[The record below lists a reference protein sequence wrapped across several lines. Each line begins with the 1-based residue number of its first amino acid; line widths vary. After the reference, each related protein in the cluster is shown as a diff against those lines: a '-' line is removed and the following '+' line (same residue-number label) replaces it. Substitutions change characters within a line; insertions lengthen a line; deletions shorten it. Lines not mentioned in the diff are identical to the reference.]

1 MSILKRLL
9 GIKEKKSDENKPDK
23 GKFMPVEKPP
33 TDELFMI
40 NFKKNGGK
48 FIYCENK
55 TELFENFDLILKE
68 NDWKNI
74 QIYSHNIKR
83 DSAFLKDLNLN
94 ITSNKN
100 TDILV
105 GNCEYLIANTG
116 SILVCAKQIG
126 EGKLSDLPHN
136 FIIYAATSQLLESLG
151 EGLQLI
157 KKKYPSKIPASITT
171 LKTFEEKT
179 DSDFLSYGSTQKNLY
194 LLLLEDL

>member
-9 GIKEKKSDENKPDK
+9 GLKETNSDKKMSEK
-23 GKFMPVEKPP
+23 GKYMPVEKPP
-33 TDELFMI
+33 IDELFMI
-40 NFKKNGGK
+40 NFKKNGGR

-55 TELFENFDLILKE
+55 TELLENFAHILDE
-68 NDWKNI
+68 NDWKNSPV
-74 QIYSHNIKR
+74 YSHEIER
-83 DSAFLKDLNLN
+83 DSTFLKDLNLE
-94 ITSNKN
+94 ITSNKES
-100 TDILV
+100 DAFI

-126 EGKLSDLPHN
+126 EGKLSDLPYD
-136 FIIYAATSQLLESLG
+136 FIIYATTSQLLESLG

-157 KKKYPSKIPASITT
+157 KKKYKSKIPASITT

>member
-1 MSILKRLL
+1 MSIIKRLL
-9 GIKEKKSDENKPDK
+9 GLKENKSDRNKSDK
-23 GKFMPVEKPP
+23 GKFMPIEKPP
-33 TDELFMI
+33 IDELFMI

-48 FIYCENK
+48 FIYCEDK
-55 TELFENFDLILKE
+55 TELLENFDHILKE
-68 NDWKNI
+68 NDWKHVS
-74 QIYSHNIKR
+74 IYSHNVKR
-83 DSAFLKDLNLN
+83 DTTFLKDLNLK
-94 ITSNKN
+94 ISSNKD

-126 EGKLSDLPHN
+126 EGKLSELPHN
-136 FIIYAATSQLLESLG
+136 FIMYATTSQLLESLG
-151 EGLQLI
+151 QGLQLI
-157 KKKYPSKIPASITT
+157 KKKYPNNIPASITT

>member
-9 GIKEKKSDENKPDK
+9 GLKEKTTGHKSPEK

-33 TDELFMI
+33 IDELFMI

-48 FIYCENK
+48 FIYCEDK
-55 TELFENFDLILKE
+55 TELLENFDHILTE
-68 NDWKNI
+68 NDWKDKPV
-74 QIYSHNIKR
+74 YSHEVKR
-83 DSAFLKDLNLN
+83 DSTFLKDLNLK
-94 ITSNKN
+94 ITTDKG
-100 TDILV
+100 TDILIA
-105 GNCEYLIANTG
+105 NCEYLIANTG
-116 SILVCAKQIG
+116 SILVCSKQIG

-136 FIIYAATSQLLESLG
+136 FVIYATTSQILESLG
-151 EGLQLI
+151 QGLQLI